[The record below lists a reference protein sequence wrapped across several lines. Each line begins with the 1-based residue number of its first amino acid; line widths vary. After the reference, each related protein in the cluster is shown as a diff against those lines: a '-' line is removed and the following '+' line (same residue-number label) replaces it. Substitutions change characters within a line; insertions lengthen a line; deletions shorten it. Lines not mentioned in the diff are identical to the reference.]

1 MGKCIFSLSH
11 TVSAESSVAKSDCP
25 ASLTWQGH
33 GPMLHVPGEAPVEV
47 IEDIISLKASTLLPL
62 LLAAYLLA
70 IALATLSS
78 VPKGSG

>member
-11 TVSAESSVAKSDCP
+11 TVSAESSVAKSDSL

-47 IEDIISLKASTLLPL
+47 MEDIIRLKASTLLPL

-70 IALATLSS
+70 MALATLSS
-78 VPKGSG
+78 VPKGSS